1 MTNFHPDRLLVLAA
15 RAAVLAAALSFA
27 PVAPAQAEDAPAANQ
42 TMSPAPVKGEFDDQC
57 TMGLA
62 SGQTVKT
69 DCSVNWTDTDGH
81 VYCFSSDASKEAFLK
96 DPAGNIQKAKDFLAS
111 KQTAKAVGATEFT
124 EEDINKRVEEVIAER
139 SKDGAF
145 VFHDPKLDADLNLVF
160 EQIKGVRGMEGYGWF
175 ANVIFHDKDTPKKQY
190 AIDFWLKPEGDQL
203 TLMDIRVQKGP
214 KQDGDS
220 YYMVTRMPVA
230 WWWLPVQEHPG
241 DMEVRRAWHVMSAIH
256 TYIAT
261 HKDANG
267 DLAVKDD
274 KTGETIP
281 LEFVEMHQP
290 IRHMKGNGQYF
301 ACTDFRK
308 PGSKDEYYDIDFWVD
323 DKSGKLE
330 VANVKM
336 HKVPVLED
344 GIWTQVPRYTFEGMD
359 FDVTQ

>member
-1 MTNFHPDRLLVLAA
+1 MSDFKNHPPMTSPAF
-15 RAAVLAAALSFA
+15 AAVIALALAFA
-27 PVAPAQAEDAPAANQ
+27 
-42 TMSPAPVKGEFDDQC
+42 SPAGAAEFDNQC

-62 SGQTVKT
+62 SGQIVKT
-69 DCSVNWTDTDGH
+69 DCSVNWADEDGH
-81 VYCFSSDASKEAFLK
+81 IYCFSSDASKQAFLK
-96 DPAGNIQKAKDFLAS
+96 DPAGNIKKAKEFLAS
-111 KQTAKAVGATEFT
+111 KQTAKAAGAKEFT
-124 EEDINKRVEEVIAER
+124 EDDVNKRVEEVLAER

-145 VFHDPKLDADLNLVF
+145 AFRDPKLDADLNLVF

-175 ANVIFHDKDTPKKQY
+175 ANVIFHEKDEAKKQY
-190 AIDFWLKPEGDQL
+190 AIDFWFKPEGDQL

-256 TYIAT
+256 NYVAT
-261 HKDANG
+261 NKDANG
-267 DLAVKDD
+267 NLVVKDD
-274 KTGETIP
+274 KTGESVP

-290 IRHMKGNGQYF
+290 VRHLKQGGQYF

-323 DKSGKLE
+323 DKDGKLQ

-336 HKVPVLED
+336 HKVPVQED
-344 GIWTQVPRYTFEGMD
+344 GIWTQVPRYTFDGMD
-359 FDVTQ
+359 FDVTN